1 MPADVQMY
9 SQERQGR
16 LHLDDEWETGLK
28 ELGRLYR
35 PPVYTRAGCTQV
47 LLASVLRQMVVEA
60 TNDERVQ
67 VHDPEKPVGQSCM
80 KGSRALEEL
89 RQRRAADKEERK
101 ARKAEERGS
110 QRSGSQPVLAEYNI
124 FEVNFSFSGHQSKH
138 GTSCAKSRDKRIAV
152 IEAAQSSMPDF
163 ERAWEA
169 LITHFEI
176 THFEKRMPDTELAA
190 ESDAADAADTESDA
204 EPADAKA
211 AGGGGELSGIAM
223 LCADESTSR
232 NTYEGRML
240 HAYFICISAL
250 AEATAAGVL
259 LPEPT
264 ASAIPHFRTALSSD
278 SCDFMSVPSAVN

>member
-16 LHLDDEWETGLK
+16 LHLEDEWETGLK
-28 ELGRLYR
+28 ELGRLCR
-35 PPVYTRAGCTQV
+35 PPMYTRAGCTQV
-47 LLASVLRQMVVEA
+47 LLAPVLRQMVVEA
-60 TNDERVQ
+60 TDDERIQ

-80 KGSRALEEL
+80 KGSRSMEDL
-89 RQRRAADKEERK
+89 RQRRAADKEERE

-110 QRSGSQPVLAEYNI
+110 QRSGSLPVLAEYNI
-124 FEVNFSFSGHQSKH
+124 FEVNFSFSGHR
-138 GTSCAKSRDKRIAV
+138 GTNCAKSRDKRSAV

-169 LITHFEI
+169 LITHFEK
-176 THFEKRMPDTELAA
+176 THFEKRMPATELAA
-190 ESDAADAADTESDA
+190 ELDAESDAVDAADAESDA
-204 EPADAKA
+204 ELADVKA
-211 AGGGGELSGIAM
+211 EGGELSGIAM
-223 LCADESTSR
+223 LCANESTSR

-264 ASAIPHFRTALSSD
+264 ASALPHFHTAPSSD
-278 SCDFMSVPSAVN
+278 SCDFVSVPSARI